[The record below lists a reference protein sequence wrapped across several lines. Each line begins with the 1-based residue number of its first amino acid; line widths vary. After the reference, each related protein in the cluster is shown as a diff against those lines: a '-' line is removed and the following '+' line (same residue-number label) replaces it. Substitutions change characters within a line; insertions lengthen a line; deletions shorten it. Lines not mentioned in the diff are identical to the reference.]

1 MEGVA
6 PTLEAKPVVDV
17 EDDLYGPPPTLEE
30 QTLLAKKI
38 EALAIRPTI
47 IYTEPPRK
55 FLTRPAKGRVPFTS
69 DKFDIATYVS
79 GVLKG
84 SSHIYVPQIFR
95 CEFVC
100 NDGTGY
106 PTDFKDGLDAYANG
120 VYADKLDKIRIPEG
134 AKFDAWGRYHGPFN
148 PAFGLIRL
156 VWPSPKGP
164 VHHIIP
170 YLVNTQPGAKP
181 GELVPTIWF
190 LEQYDT
196 TFWWLFNER
205 VRNWHNEL
213 GEAMI
218 GQGHSYIRAYVPA
231 AEVIS
236 GKKQITYTKGVAKGL
251 AGYDIDLQRGSN
263 GISSETCVPWSMV
276 ILKYIMDPKSVGV
289 DNPKLSLDT
298 LKQEDFNEMY
308 RTLNSDANRDTVLG
322 WVQDTVRGG
331 KRRKTHR
338 RRRQTRRKTKRSR
351 K

>member
-6 PTLEAKPVVDV
+6 PTLEAKPVVAK

-30 QTLLAKKI
+30 QNILAENIK
-38 EALAIRPTI
+38 ALVIRPTI

-69 DKFDIATYVS
+69 DKFDIVEYVNN
-79 GVLKG
+79 VLKG
-84 SSHIYVPQIFR
+84 TSQIYVRYILR

-100 NDGTGY
+100 KDDTGY
-106 PTDFKDGLDAYANG
+106 PTDFKEGPGAYPLIEKKFDTLYE
-120 VYADKLDKIRIPEG
+120 YADAPGGYHDELDSLDPDG
-134 AKFDAWGRYHGPFN
+134 VN
-148 PAFGLIRL
+148 PAIGLIRL
-156 VWPSPKGP
+156 VWPSPAKDGTL

-170 YLVNTQPGAKP
+170 YFMNNAGPDGNR
-181 GELVPTIWF
+181 TIWF

-205 VRNWHNEL
+205 VRNWHIVL
-213 GEAMI
+213 GQAMI
-218 GQGHSYIRAYVPA
+218 GEGHNYIRAYVPA
-231 AEVIS
+231 AKAIS
-236 GKKQITYTKGVAKGL
+236 KQIRYTSGVAKDFT
-251 AGYDIDLQRGSN
+251 GYAMDLQRSSDGK
-263 GISSETCVPWSMV
+263 SSETCIPWSMV
-276 ILKYIMDPKSVGV
+276 ILKYIANPKSVGV
-289 DNPKLSLDT
+289 NKDQLVLET

-308 RTLNSDANRDTVLG
+308 RNLNAMRDTVLM

>member
-1 MEGVA
+1 MEKEKGAEDVA
-6 PTLEAKPVVDV
+6 PTLEAKPVVAK
-17 EDDLYGPPPTLEE
+17 EDDLYGHTDEV

-38 EALAIRPTI
+38 EALAISPTI

-69 DKFDIATYVS
+69 DKFDIVGYVNK
-79 GVLKG
+79 VLDG
-84 SSHIYVPQIFR
+84 TSQIYVRYILR

-100 NDGTGY
+100 KDDTGY
-106 PTDFKDGLDAYANG
+106 PTDFKEGPVAADDDADDDAGAVKGYHDELARG
-120 VYADKLDKIRIPEG
+120 VK
-134 AKFDAWGRYHGPFN
+134 
-148 PAFGLIRL
+148 PAIGLIRL
-156 VWPSPKGP
+156 VWPSPAKGTL

-170 YLVNTQPGAKP
+170 YFMNNAGPDGKR
-181 GELVPTIWF
+181 TIWF

-205 VRNWHNEL
+205 VRNWHIVL
-213 GEAMI
+213 GQAMI
-218 GQGHSYIRAYVPA
+218 GEGHNYIRAYVPA
-231 AEVIS
+231 ADAIS
-236 GKKQITYTKGVAKGL
+236 RGKKIKYASGVAKDFT
-251 AGYDIDLQRGSN
+251 GYAMDLQRGSN
-263 GISSETCVPWSMV
+263 GKSSETCVPWSMV
-276 ILKYIMDPKSVGV
+276 ILKYITNPKSVGV
-289 DNPKLSLDT
+289 NKDQLVLET

-308 RTLNSDANRDTVLG
+308 RILNAGRDTVLM